1 MGPYVFVNTALIG
14 FFAMAALLGAWQWYR
29 CRRGQTLLIFAI
41 HCVLC
46 VLSSICIVGIA
57 AAATPA
63 ASGLALHW
71 RVTVGILSRATTVSL
86 LAGLTGFRLRWYHN
100 LIWGVALFVAI
111 FNTLLSPLNAQVLE
125 VATLTLPWGEVLS
138 RPVRAPAGWWVWPIY
153 AIMST
158 VDFYGLWGAQRLAR
172 ADRSGGILVALAS
185 AGGLLSLVLAFVTD
199 VVRIDVPYLGAL
211 PYALWVGPIALLI
224 LRDDARRAERLAA
237 SEAAARESENRFNT
251 LAEQASDGIFTC
263 SAEGR
268 LLEINSAGCEMLGRT
283 RDELLGAAI
292 ASFVDSSEAER
303 VRLELN
309 RLIEQRAAVS
319 EWRVRRKNGSL
330 FDGEVNARF
339 LPDGRLLGVLRDVT
353 ERKRAQETI
362 RQILE
367 GLAPTTGRD
376 FFRALANHLSR
387 VCPADYVVVAAIDA
401 DDPHRAHTIA
411 TSHRGETDVNLSY
424 RLEHTPCENVVST
437 GFCHYARAVQQAFPL
452 DRHLSRLG
460 IESYMGIP
468 LRSSSRQQPVGLIC
482 VLHGQPLERPE
493 HVETILRVVA
503 ARAAAELEREL
514 AETARR
520 EAESLHLAILESSLD
535 GVIVMNAAGEIV
547 EFNSAAEKLFG
558 YPRAQV
564 IGKRLAECIIPHDQR
579 EAHRAGFERFLAT
592 GTGPLLDRRTEM
604 QALRVDGTLVRVELA
619 VAAIPG
625 AKTPLFAGVVR
636 DITSRL
642 EMEQQ
647 LRHSQKMQAIGQLAG
662 GVAHDF
668 NNLLTVI
675 MGCSELLLDPQTS
688 GDPQREAVGAI
699 QNASDRAAMLTR
711 QLLMFSRK
719 AVLESKAI
727 DLNQIIQEI
736 ATMLGRLIGENI
748 SLVTLLAPGLHRIK
762 SDRGQIEQVIMNLS
776 LNARDAMAAG
786 GRLTIETANTTIDA
800 EDCRTCPQAAPGRF
814 VQLRVAD
821 TGCGMSPEVR
831 SHLFEPFYTTKGP
844 GKGTGLGLAT
854 VYGIVQQ
861 NGGFIT
867 VASEVGRGTTVSIFL
882 PVIDQADHVEP
893 LRSTPRPESRPIQA
907 GRATVMLVE
916 DEDAVRRVA
925 RSALELR
932 GYTVLE
938 AANGPEALRLID
950 GHPEQVQLLVTDVVM
965 PEMSGG
971 KLAELLRSRHPRLKV
986 LFVSG
991 YNEDALVRQGLF
1003 AATER
1008 LLQKPFT
1015 SSALAATVQDVLECP
1030 V

>member
-1 MGPYVFVNTALIG
+1 
-14 FFAMAALLGAWQWYR
+14 MAALLGAWQWHRY
-29 CRRGQTLLIFAI
+29 RRGKTLLIFSI

-46 VLSSICIVGIA
+46 ALSSICIVEIA
-57 AAATPA
+57 TAATPA

-71 RVTVGILSRATTVSL
+71 RVTAGILSRATTVSL

-100 LIWGVALFVAI
+100 LIWAIALFVATV
-111 FNTLLSPLNAQVLE
+111 NTLLAPLNAQVLE

-138 RPVRAPAGWWVWPIY
+138 RPVRGPAGWWVLPIY
-153 AIMST
+153 AVMST
-158 VDFYGLWGAQRLAR
+158 VDFYGLWGAQRLSR
-172 ADRSGGILVALAS
+172 EDRSGGILVALAS
-185 AGGLLSLVLAFVTD
+185 AGGLFSLVLAFVTD
-199 VVRIDVPYLGAL
+199 VVRIDVAYLGAL

-237 SEAAARESENRFNT
+237 SEAAARESETRFNT
-251 LAEQASDGIFTC
+251 LAEQASDGIFT
-263 SAEGR
+263 SSTEGR
-268 LLEINSAGCEMLGRT
+268 LLEVNSAGCEMFGRA

-292 ASFVDSSEAER
+292 ASFVEPGEAER
-303 VRLELN
+303 VRQELN
-309 RLIEQRAAVS
+309 RLIEHRAAVS
-319 EWRVRRKNGSL
+319 EWQLRRKDGTL
-330 FDGEVNARF
+330 FYGEVNARM

-376 FFRALANHLSR
+376 FFLALANHLSR

-401 DDPHRAHTIA
+401 DNPHRAHTIA
-411 TSHRGETDVNLSY
+411 TSHRGQTDVNLSY
-424 RLEHTPCENVVST
+424 PLQHTPCENVVSA
-437 GFCHYARAVQQAFPL
+437 GFCHYARGVQQVFPE

-468 LRSSSRQQPVGLIC
+468 LRSGSRQQPLGLIC
-482 VLHGQPLERPE
+482 LLHSQPLERPE

-514 AETARR
+514 AEAARR
-520 EAESLHLAILESSLD
+520 KTESLHLAILESSLD

-547 EFNSAAEKLFG
+547 EFNSAAETLFG
-558 YPRAQV
+558 YPRAGV
-564 IGKRLAECIIPHDQR
+564 IGKSLAECIIPEDQR
-579 EAHRAGFERFLAT
+579 AAQRRALQRFLAT
-592 GTGPLLDRRTEM
+592 GEGSLLGRRIEM
-604 QALRVDGTLVRVELA
+604 QALRADGTLVHVELA
-619 VAAIPG
+619 IAAIPG
-625 AKTPLFAGVVR
+625 AKAPLFAGVIR
-636 DITSRL
+636 DITARL
-642 EMEQQ
+642 ALEQQ
-647 LRHSQKMQAIGQLAG
+647 LRQSQKMQAIGQLAG

-675 MGCSELLLDPQTS
+675 MSCSELLLDPLPT
-688 GDPQREAVGAI
+688 GDPQREVVGAI
-699 QNASDRAAMLTR
+699 QNASDRAALLTR

-719 AVLESKAI
+719 AVLEPKAI
-727 DLNQIIQEI
+727 DLNLIIQNI
-736 ATMLGRLIGENI
+736 ATMLRRVIGENI
-748 SLVTLLAPGLHRIK
+748 SLTTSLAPALSRIK

-776 LNARDAMAAG
+776 LNARDAMDAG
-786 GRLTIETANTTIDA
+786 GSLTIETSNTTID
-800 EDCRTCPQAAPGRF
+800 EEYCRIHPQAAPGRF
-814 VQLRVAD
+814 VHLRVAD
-821 TGCGMSPEVR
+821 TGCGMTPEVR

-861 NGGFIT
+861 SGGFIT
-867 VASEVGRGTTVSIFL
+867 VAGEVGCGTTVSIFL
-882 PVIDQADHVEP
+882 PALEREELVEP
-893 LRSTPRPESRPIQA
+893 MKSPSSTAPRAEKSRA
-907 GRATVMLVE
+907 ATVLLVE
-916 DEDAVRRVA
+916 DDNAVRRVA
-925 RSALELR
+925 RIALEMH

-938 AANGPEALRLID
+938 AANGPDALRLID
-950 GHPEQVQLLVTDVVM
+950 GHPEQVHLLVTDVVM

-971 KLAELLRSRHPRLKV
+971 MLAEQLRSRHAQVKV

-1003 AATER
+1003 AATDR

-1030 V
+1030 AWPAARESST